1 MRRISIFFYRANFT
15 ITFVTVSDER
25 LFWRKKNEFELKKKK
40 ASGCIFFAYFKP
52 KWSDIK
58 YLPND

>member
-1 MRRISIFFYRANFT
+1 MSRYLVRRISIFFYRANFT

-40 ASGCIFFAYFKP
+40 RPVDAYFLH
-52 KWSDIK
+52 I
-58 YLPND
+58 LNQNGQI